1 MLMNLEQIMDLREQ
15 SFSSPDFQ
23 VGVRN
28 NPDRGKPGGKKCLQ
42 TRDML
47 AVLALVS
54 CP

>member
-1 MLMNLEQIMDLREQ
+1 MDLQEQ

-23 VGVRN
+23 VDVRN

-47 AVLALVS
+47 AVLAPVS